1 MNHTKRTKAV
11 MLAAIMAMLQST
23 CYAGAGMSIVDGQQ
37 EKENQ
42 VNFRWEA
49 VNQDAK
55 KLAVENPPVGVTAEK
70 AVPIII
76 TAADVDAMQKKRNR
90 PQNAAVSPST
100 PTVGLETP
108 DEKMANGSGGLS
120 SSDGTEKQDTT
131 AGAKNMGMQNPFEK
145 EGNREAFG
153 AGAYADGSGPMSS
166 GTETGNRAYGKT
178 DATMGGHSAV
188 DDTDSDLKIYPLNGV
203 PTVGAGKTPEN
214 PQSVPGGKV
223 AALPEVE
230 PIAKVVPLPPVQPV
244 GAKDSVAREKQA
256 AIIVELP
263 PIEEVAQNSLKT
275 ENKTVELPS
284 IQPVN

>member
-1 MNHTKRTKAV
+1 MNHTKRTKAI

-23 CYAGAGMSIVDGQQ
+23 CYAGAGMSIADAQQ

-49 VNQDAK
+49 VNQEAK
-55 KLAVENPPVGVTAEK
+55 KLAVENPPTGVTAEK

-108 DEKMANGSGGLS
+108 GEKMANGSGGVS
-120 SSDGTEKQDTT
+120 SADGTEKQDTT

-145 EGNREAFG
+145 EGNREALG
-153 AGAYADGSGPMSS
+153 AGAYADGSGTMSS
-166 GTETGNRAYGKT
+166 GTEPGNRAYGKT
-178 DATMGGHSAV
+178 DATMGGHRAV

-214 PQSVPGGKV
+214 PQSIPGGKV

-244 GAKDSVAREKQA
+244 GAKDSVVRDKRA